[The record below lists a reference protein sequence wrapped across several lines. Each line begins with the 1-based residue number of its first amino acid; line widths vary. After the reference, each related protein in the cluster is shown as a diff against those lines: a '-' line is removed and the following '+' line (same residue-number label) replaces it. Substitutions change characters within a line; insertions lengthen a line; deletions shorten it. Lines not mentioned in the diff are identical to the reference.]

1 MYCVLIFSSRTS
13 YLSIKKKKFENKP
26 LGNQIWLPVLVNRTS
41 APILSLIKIQ
51 DKDKYTLPTLRRRKY
66 EICVDTHI
74 TNRYTNILNDSKLYN
89 IVFLLKKVNKSVML
103 KDNIGISHLVSLDV
117 IILVTKWGKTF
128 YFRPH
133 ISVQCLFNDYNRSY
147 NSLTG

>member
-1 MYCVLIFSSRTS
+1 MY
-13 YLSIKKKKFENKP
+13 
-26 LGNQIWLPVLVNRTS
+26 
-41 APILSLIKIQ
+41 
-51 DKDKYTLPTLRRRKY
+51 
-66 EICVDTHI
+66 VDTHI
-74 TNRYTNILNDSKLYN
+74 TNRYTNILDDSKLYN

-103 KDNIGISHLVSLDV
+103 KDNIGVSYLVSLDV

-133 ISVQCLFNDYNRSY
+133 ISVQCLFNDYNRSC